1 MKKLLSTASLILIL
15 SGMLSA
21 QITVSLT
28 VNSGASTTTCT
39 DVFGAPD
46 PFWSVAINGSAWVT
60 YPQSGGCF
68 TALPNL
74 QYTQTFSCLNDIPPS
89 LEVCF
94 RAFENDGLFG
104 CDIIASCEEIV
115 CQNYAL
121 DFVGSQNYSL
131 ELGNGLS
138 SGGSVQFTI
147 TIDGTPDNVPYD
159 LMCNAVDLGIL
170 DLGVTLGD
178 AASSDYSNFC
188 ATNTGEPNPSSQGAG
203 WSNNVGVWLTFTTG
217 PNPLPYT
224 YLQAVSDPSGLG
236 DPVNLQVAIYE
247 SSDGTCTGT
256 MTLFDQSYDTSSW
269 DEEMSPN
276 CLTPNTTYFILID
289 GVTDSQQET
298 YGYFGLEILAYDIIE
313 GADERCDAEDF
324 GMIPDGGSV
333 TTAGV
338 RSNRC
343 ATSVGDPFIPA
354 FVPQQSVWF
363 RFIPPLSGHV
373 IIEANNAS
381 PIPAGEDEI
390 GLQIALIRSI
400 NNLCT
405 GFFFEVE
412 SVYTAG
418 DFDEVL
424 EVSCLNPTRPYW
436 ILIDGD
442 GNNTD
447 GVFTLTI
454 TDAGDDTPILNQD
467 ITLCD
472 GESIM
477 VGGSTYTQSGV
488 YADTI
493 LIGGGCDSI
502 VNTTLTVLDPIYVD
516 LTIDSPASGSGIAD
530 GVATVGALSG
540 GVPPFSYLWSPN
552 VGSQTTA
559 TATGLPGNG
568 TACVTIFD
576 SNGCEGDT
584 CFTVPFLVDIIPT
597 VTNGSLL
604 CNGDTDGTISLSA
617 INGQPPYTFT
627 WTNLDSG
634 DSGTGNIPAAGDVV
648 DIKNLTGGDY
658 SITLT
663 DGLSDT
669 IVLANVF
676 EPLPLQIDLLPTD
689 ASCAGTCDGQ
699 VQANVQGGTGG
710 YTYTWDNAGS
720 GDLLSGLCADAY
732 TVTVEDANGCQE
744 VMTTTVAEPP
754 EFVATATVTANV
766 SCFGGSDGSITVT
779 TNGNPIAYQWSTAAN
794 TPSISGLPGGNYS
807 VTVTNDDGCQAIAF
821 ATVQTPSAP
830 VTVSIQLIEPVSC
843 SGEADGVLQAVA
855 GGPGTGFS
863 YSWSNSAAT
872 SQANNLSTGNYTVTV
887 VSNAGCTATASFFLD
902 EPEPMVVEWSSKD
915 ITCLPGEEEG
925 LIQVD
930 TVSGGVGPYLYAL
943 NNGVFSS
950 DPQFGSLT
958 EGPYQL
964 KVMDAAGCEQVIPVT
979 ITAPPELF
987 VDLGPDQM
995 LALGEPLLLDAST
1008 NAVNALFTWAADGI
1022 PVLCPT
1028 FDCQTLELVP
1038 VASGTYTVVV
1048 QDTITQCRASD
1059 ELYVEVRNDRKIF
1072 FPNAFSPNFDGSNDY
1087 FVMYGALGVNQVLN
1101 FRVFDRN
1108 GALVYEAAGFLP
1120 GDESYG
1126 WDGTFRGQKA
1136 QTGVYAYFAEIE
1148 FIDGDRVLFK
1158 GDVLLVR

>member
-1 MKKLLSTASLILIL
+1 M
-15 SGMLSA
+15 
-21 QITVSLT
+21 
-28 VNSGASTTTCT
+28 
-39 DVFGAPD
+39 
-46 PFWSVAINGSAWVT
+46 
-60 YPQSGGCF
+60 
-68 TALPNL
+68 
-74 QYTQTFSCLNDIPPS
+74 
-89 LEVCF
+89 
-94 RAFENDGLFG
+94 
-104 CDIIASCEEIV
+104 
-115 CQNYAL
+115 
-121 DFVGSQNYSL
+121 
-131 ELGNGLS
+131 
-138 SGGSVQFTI
+138 
-147 TIDGTPDNVPYD
+147 
-159 LMCNAVDLGIL
+159 
-170 DLGVTLGD
+170 
-178 AASSDYSNFC
+178 
-188 ATNTGEPNPSSQGAG
+188 
-203 WSNNVGVWLTFTTG
+203 
-217 PNPLPYT
+217 
-224 YLQAVSDPSGLG
+224 
-236 DPVNLQVAIYE
+236 
-247 SSDGTCTGT
+247 
-256 MTLFDQSYDTSSW
+256 
-269 DEEMSPN
+269 
-276 CLTPNTTYFILID
+276 
-289 GVTDSQQET
+289 
-298 YGYFGLEILAYDIIE
+298 
-313 GADERCDAEDF
+313 
-324 GMIPDGGSV
+324 
-333 TTAGV
+333 
-338 RSNRC
+338 
-343 ATSVGDPFIPA
+343 
-354 FVPQQSVWF
+354 
-363 RFIPPLSGHV
+363 
-373 IIEANNAS
+373 
-381 PIPAGEDEI
+381 
-390 GLQIALIRSI
+390 
-400 NNLCT
+400 
-405 GFFFEVE
+405 
-412 SVYTAG
+412 
-418 DFDEVL
+418 
-424 EVSCLNPTRPYW
+424 
-436 ILIDGD
+436 
-442 GNNTD
+442 
-447 GVFTLTI
+447 
-454 TDAGDDTPILNQD
+454 
-467 ITLCD
+467 
-472 GESIM
+472 
-477 VGGSTYTQSGV
+477 
-488 YADTI
+488 
-493 LIGGGCDSI
+493 
-502 VNTTLTVLDPIYVD
+502 
-516 LTIDSPASGSGIAD
+516 
-530 GVATVGALSG
+530 
-540 GVPPFSYLWSPN
+540 
-552 VGSQTTA
+552 
-559 TATGLPGNG
+559 
-568 TACVTIFD
+568 
-576 SNGCEGDT
+576 
-584 CFTVPFLVDIIPT
+584 
-597 VTNGSLL
+597 
-604 CNGDTDGTISLSA
+604 
-617 INGQPPYTFT
+617 
-627 WTNLDSG
+627 
-634 DSGTGNIPAAGDVV
+634 
-648 DIKNLTGGDY
+648 
-658 SITLT
+658 
-663 DGLSDT
+663 
-669 IVLANVF
+669 LANVF

-987 VDLGPDQM
+987 ADLGPDQM

-1038 VASGTYTVVV
+1038 VATGIYTVVV